1 MILEKKP
8 GVMPAPIGGMRRSKM
23 RIVADILKHAQAP
36 TKKTHIMYECNLSFD
51 QLKRYLALLKNR
63 ALIRR
68 KTDSGSV
75 VYQTTRDG
83 RDFLKEYSRIARLL
97 QSAEPNPS

>member
-1 MILEKKP
+1 MTFEKKQDLI
-8 GVMPAPIGGMRRSKM
+8 PANIGGMRRSKL

-83 RDFLKEYSRIARLL
+83 HDFLKEYSRITRLL
-97 QSAEPNPS
+97 QSPEPNPF